1 MNADVIVI
9 GGGPSGMMAA
19 CTAAARGKKVVI
31 IEKND
36 ILGKKLLITGG
47 GRCNMTNAEF
57 DHKKL
62 LSKFKEAEQ
71 FLFSAFSQW
80 DVKNTLDFFHLRGL
94 DTKVENEQRVFP
106 ITDRAQSVW
115 DVLVQE
121 LKKQQVPVVSNA
133 PVKKLHSENGVI
145 TSVEVLLNNK
155 EKQIIKGTSVIIA
168 TGGTSRPETG
178 STGDGFVWLRD
189 LGHTIHASDPSLVPL
204 AIKDSWV
211 KQLQGISLTDIK
223 ISTFQNNTKQQAS
236 KKSGTKLLFT
246 HLGVTGP
253 TILNMSKDIGELL
266 KYGEVELSID
276 LLPKDDFGTLN
287 TRLQHLTKNEHKKKI
302 KNALSVLIPS
312 SLIDIV
318 LSKSS
323 ISPDTEMNSL
333 TRESRIALM
342 HILKDLRMNVHGLLG
357 TDKAIVS
364 SGGVDIREIDFKT
377 MRSKLYS
384 NLYIIGDVLNID
396 RPSGGYSL
404 QLCWTTGHVAG
415 KHA

>member
-9 GGGPSGMMAA
+9 GGGPAGMMAA

-36 ILGKKLLITGG
+36 TLGKKLLITGG

-62 LSKFKEAEQ
+62 LAKFKEAEQ

-80 DVKNTLDFFHLRGL
+80 DVKNTLDFFHSRGL

-121 LKKQQVPVVSNA
+121 LKKQNVTVISNA
-133 PVKKLHSENGVI
+133 PVKKLHGENGVI
-145 TSVEVLLNNK
+145 ASVEVLLNNK

-204 AIKDSWV
+204 AIKDTWV
-211 KQLQGISLTDIK
+211 KQLQGITLTDIK
-223 ISTFQNNTKQQAS
+223 ISTFQNNTKQQVS
-236 KKSGTKLLFT
+236 KKSGTKMLFT

-276 LLPKDDFGTLN
+276 LLPRDDFGTLN

-302 KNALSVLIPS
+302 KNALGVLIPS
-312 SLIDIV
+312 SLIDTV

-342 HILKDLRMNVHGLLG
+342 HTLKDLRMNVHGLLG

-377 MRSKLYS
+377 MKSKLYT